1 MLGGFGPAGAA
12 APPIP
17 GGSGGGPDIPIE
29 SGIYFFPIFLTRASL
44 KGVLMSAAGAAM
56 LSILSHCLVRATGI
70 AALSWRFWRDVSFSS
85 FVVGLDKV
93 SGGLAYLGD
102 GLGDPD

>member
-70 AALSWRFWRDVSFSS
+70 AALRRFRRDVSFSG

-93 SGGLAYLGD
+93 SGSLTYLGN
-102 GLGDPD
+102 GFGDSD